1 MKKVLWEELRRPEFE
16 RAVKNDAIIIPTGS
30 TEQHGVPFEIDDL
43 WKLKPIPFDNRLISL
58 IKNSAEKMGYST
70 KPMVSGAGHDA
81 GYLTDVGPTAMIFVP
96 SIGGRS
102 HAEVEETKWKI
113 ARQGQTFFF
122 IRS

>member
-1 MKKVLWEELRRPEFE
+1 MKKVLWEELRRSEFE
-16 RAVKNDAIIIPTGS
+16 QAVKNDAIIIPTGS

-43 WKLKPIPFDNRLISL
+43 WKLKPIPFDKHLIGL

-70 KPMVSGAGHDA
+70 KPMVSGVGHDA

-102 HAEVEETKWKI
+102 HAEAEETKMEDCE
-113 ARQGQTFFF
+113 AGQTFFF